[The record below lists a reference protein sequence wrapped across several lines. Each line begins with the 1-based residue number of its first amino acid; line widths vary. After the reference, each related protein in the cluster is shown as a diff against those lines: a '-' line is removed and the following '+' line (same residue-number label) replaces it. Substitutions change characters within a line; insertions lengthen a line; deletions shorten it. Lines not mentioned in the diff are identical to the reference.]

1 MIIAYFL
8 FLGKTG
14 RLMKIVYMQIIR
26 MRRQAIFPRRT
37 DIRDHVDR
45 WFHGTGRK
53 RRRDGVIRRS

>member
-1 MIIAYFL
+1 MQI
-8 FLGKTG
+8 T
-14 RLMKIVYMQIIR
+14 QIIR
-26 MRRQAIFPRRT
+26 MRRQAIISRRA